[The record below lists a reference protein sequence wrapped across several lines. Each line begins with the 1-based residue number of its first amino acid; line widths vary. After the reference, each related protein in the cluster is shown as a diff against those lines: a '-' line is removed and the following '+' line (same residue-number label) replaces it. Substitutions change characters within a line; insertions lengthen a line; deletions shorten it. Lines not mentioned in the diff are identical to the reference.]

1 MKGDGVNG
9 GEPTA
14 HDPGQREGA
23 RTRNLAEG
31 VRRLPGVL
39 LPRGSWRRRMG
50 GLAGAAVNEAR
61 SATVRLKEHW
71 NIQRPGDERRPPTYR
86 EWCAEHD
93 ASPRALALQGE
104 AARKAQRPL
113 RFRVVVLDGPGAE
126 LGRTLGSLLR
136 QSWFHWE
143 ATVVAHGGQGAR
155 PAGGDPRVSL
165 WPVACPDLEAQLAQL
180 NAVVARDLDA
190 GREGSEVAPAFVV
203 CVAAGDALAP
213 DCLYEVAT
221 AATRDPLVDLV
232 YWDDD
237 LDRGPRWRR
246 HQPRFRPVWSPEML
260 LGANYVGWSFA
271 MRISRFLAEGGL
283 RPGFGEAGLW
293 DLLLRSDLSETSTS
307 RLPRVLAHL
316 VRRREEVTAA
326 GVRAVSERLASQGV
340 PARAEA
346 AGDSVR
352 LRWELDRWPKASVII
367 PTRHNRPLLSR
378 CLSSMATTDYPD
390 FEVVVVDNGGRTP
403 ENEQWYETRFAGLD
417 VGIEWWDQPFNYS
430 AVNNRAARRAT
441 GEVLVFLN
449 DDTEVLSPDWLRE
462 LVGWAQQ
469 PGVATAGVHLLD
481 PEGRIQFAGTIVGLG
496 GFADHVFQGMQPG
509 SQSLLGPTDWYRNVL
524 AVTGACMAVRRDR
537 FESVG
542 GFDERFVLC
551 GSDVA
556 LGLDLRLGGLRSVCS
571 PFSPL
576 RHLESA
582 TRGEVIPTDDFFMS
596 YWRYQ
601 SWLFGGDPYHSPNV
615 SLTHRE
621 PALRGRS
628 DKTAADLISGPL
640 ERTFAVFRQQSD
652 AQEATGYARDCRVS
666 AADVAATRALHEAN
680 RAPFEPETVNWFI
693 PELDSPFYGGINTAF
708 RIADHL
714 ARNHGVVNRFV
725 VWGRG
730 PERFVR
736 SAIAAAFPAIAD
748 SPIVFHDTWLPESF
762 DEIPP
767 ADVSIATL
775 WLTAYQLTRFGGTRR
790 KFYLIQDFEPVFYPA
805 GTMYALAEET
815 YRLGLYGLCN
825 TEVLQR
831 VYEHEYGGRG
841 RHFVPAVDRS
851 VFHADDRREWTPER
865 PATVFVYARAGH
877 WRNCWELASVALQE
891 LKERLGDRVRIVAAG
906 SWATPE
912 GRDLDTVVKHLGLLD
927 YRATG
932 PLYRTC
938 DVGLALTV
946 SKHPSYLPLEL
957 MACGVPVV
965 AFDSP
970 NFSWLLRNEENCLL
984 VERTVDGVVDAL
996 ERLVVDQGLRARLA
1010 RQGLADINANHASWD
1025 KSLAGVY
1032 RFLCDPEGAG

>member
-1 MKGDGVNG
+1 MLERAIV
-9 GEPTA
+9 PTERA
-14 HDPGQREGA
+14 VDLA
-23 RTRNLAEG
+23 RS
-31 VRRLPGVL
+31 VRRLSGVL
-39 LPRGSWRRRMG
+39 LPRGSLQRRMG
-50 GLAGAAVNEAR
+50 GLAGAALNEAR
-61 SATVRLKEHW
+61 SATARLKDHW
-71 NIQRPGDERRPPTYR
+71 NVQGPDRERRPPKYD
-86 EWCAEHD
+86 EWCREHD
-93 ASPRALALQGE
+93 ASPHTLALQRE

-113 RFRVVVLDGPGAE
+113 HFSVIVLDGPDGA
-126 LGRTLGSLLR
+126 LPLTLKSLAR
-136 QSWFHWE
+136 QSWSHWD
-143 ATVVAHGGQGAR
+143 ATIVTQGDQATE
-155 PAGGDPRVSL
+155 PGEGDHRVST
-165 WPVACPDLEAQLAQL
+165 WPVSCPDLGAQLEQL
-180 NAVVARDLDA
+180 NVVLLAHRDA
-190 GREGSEVAPAFVV
+190 GHGDRDVDGAFVLF
-203 CVAAGDALAP
+203 VAAGDVLAP

-221 AATRDPLVDLV
+221 AATRDPLVDVV

-237 LDRGPRWRR
+237 LIRGSHSRCT
-246 HQPRFRPVWSPEML
+246 PRFRPSWSPEML
-260 LGANYVGWSFA
+260 LGANFVGWSFA
-271 MRISRFLAEGGL
+271 IRLSRFRAAGGL
-283 RPGFGEAGLW
+283 RPETEEACFW
-293 DLLLRSDLSETSTS
+293 DLLLRADLGDTSAF
-307 RLPRVLAHL
+307 RLPRVLSHL
-316 VRRREEVTAA
+316 VRRRERVTAA
-326 GVRAVSERLASQGV
+326 GVGAVSERLASLGV
-340 PARAEA
+340 PARVEA
-346 AGDSVR
+346 AGGCVR
-352 LRWELDRWPKASVII
+352 LRWELARWPRVSVLI
-367 PTRHNRPLLSR
+367 PTRHNRTLLGN
-378 CLSSMATTDYPD
+378 CLPSLATTDYPD
-390 FEVVVVDNGGRTP
+390 FEVIVIDNGERTR
-403 ENEQWYETRFAGLD
+403 ENEEWYETSFDGLD
-417 VGIEWWDQPFNYS
+417 LRIEWWDQPFNYS
-430 AVNNRAARRAT
+430 AVNNHAARRAT
-441 GEVLVFLN
+441 GDVLVFLN
-449 DDTEVLSPDWLRE
+449 DDTEALSPDWLRE
-462 LVGWAQQ
+462 MVGWAQQ
-469 PGVATAGVHLLD
+469 PGIGTVGLQLLGPD
-481 PEGRIQFAGTIVGLG
+481 GRIQFAGTIIGLG
-496 GFADHVFQGMQPG
+496 GFADHVFQGMEPG
-509 SQSLLGPTDWYRNVL
+509 SQSLLGPTSWYRDVL
-524 AVTGACMAVRRDR
+524 AVTGACMAVRRDL

-556 LGLDLRLGGLRSVCS
+556 LGLDLRLAGLRNVCS
-571 PFSPL
+571 SFSPL

-582 TRGEVIPTDDFFMS
+582 TRGAEIPPDDFFMS

-601 SWLFGGDPYHSPNV
+601 AWLFGGDPYFSPNL

-621 PALRGRS
+621 PTLRRRA
-628 DKTAADLISGPL
+628 DKTSPELIAGPL
-640 ERTFAVFRQQSD
+640 QRTFQVFRQQSD
-652 AQEATGYARDCRVS
+652 SQEAIGYARDCRASSRDVS
-666 AADVAATRALHEAN
+666 ANRAIHEAN

-730 PERFVR
+730 PEKFVR
-736 SAIAAAFPAIAD
+736 SAIKTAFPAIAD
-748 SPIVFHDTWLPESF
+748 SPIVFHDTWLPDSF
-762 DEIPP
+762 EAIPP

-775 WLTAYQLTRFGGTRR
+775 WLTAYQLTRFQGTRR

-825 TEVLQR
+825 TDVLQR
-831 VYEHEYGGRG
+831 VYEDEYGGKG
-841 RHFVPAVDRS
+841 HHFVPAVDRS
-851 VFHADDRREWTPER
+851 IFHNEQRPKRAPDE

-912 GRDLDTVVKHLGLLD
+912 GRDLDTVVRHLGLLD

-946 SKHPSYLPLEL
+946 SRHPSYLPLEL

-996 ERLVVDQGLRARLA
+996 ERLVLDPGLRSRLA
-1010 RQGLADINANHASWD
+1010 SQGVADINANHASWD

-1032 RFLCDPEGAG
+1032 RYLCDPEGIG

>member
-1 MKGDGVNG
+1 
-9 GEPTA
+9 
-14 HDPGQREGA
+14 
-23 RTRNLAEG
+23 
-31 VRRLPGVL
+31 
-39 LPRGSWRRRMG
+39 MG
-50 GLAGAAVNEAR
+50 GLAGATVNEAR
-61 SATVRLKEHW
+61 SATLRLKEHW
-71 NIQRPGDERRPPTYR
+71 NIERPGAERRPPKYR

-93 ASPRALALQGE
+93 ATPHALALQGE
-104 AARKAQRPL
+104 ASRNARGAL
-113 RFRVVVLDGPGAE
+113 HFNVVVLDGGSEGE
-126 LGRTLGSLLR
+126 LEATLESLQR
-136 QSWFHWE
+136 QSWSHWH
-143 ATVVAHGGQGAR
+143 ATVVSVRGRAAR
-155 PAGGDPRVSL
+155 LGESDHRVSA
-165 WPVACPDLEAQLAQL
+165 WPVSCPDVAAQVEQL
-180 NAVVARDLDA
+180 NAALSTDGDVARRD
-190 GREGSEVAPAFVV
+190 REQDRAFVL

-237 LDRGPRWRR
+237 LIDGPRSRR
-246 HQPRFRPVWSPEML
+246 APRFRPSWSPEML
-260 LGANYVGWSFA
+260 LGANFVGRSFA
-271 MRISRFLAEGGL
+271 MRRARFAASGGL
-283 RPGFGEAGLW
+283 RPELAEASFW
-293 DLLLRSDLSETSTS
+293 DLLLRSDLSEATAL
-307 RLPRVLAHL
+307 RIPRVLSHL
-316 VRRREEVTAA
+316 LQRREQVTAK
-326 GVRAVSERLASQGV
+326 GVQAVAERVAALGL

-346 AGDSVR
+346 AGDCVR
-352 LRWELDRWPKASVII
+352 LRWELDRWPKVSVVI

-378 CLSSMATTDYPD
+378 CLTSIATTDYPD
-390 FEVVVVDNGGRTP
+390 FEIVVVDNGEQTA
-403 ENEQWYETRFAGLD
+403 ENEEWYRDRSDPLD
-417 VGIEWWDQPFNYS
+417 LRVEWWDKPFNYS
-430 AVNNRAARRAT
+430 AVNNHGVRQSG

-449 DDTEVLSPDWLRE
+449 DDTEVLHPDWLRE

-469 PGVATAGVHLLD
+469 PGIGTAGLQLLD
-481 PEGRIQFAGTIVGLG
+481 REGRIQFAGTILGLN
-496 GFADHVFQGMQPG
+496 GFADHVFQGAEPG
-509 SQSLLGPTDWYRNVL
+509 SASILGPTGWYRNVL
-524 AVTGACMAVRRDR
+524 AVTGACLAVRRDR
-537 FESVG
+537 FEGVG
-542 GFDERFVLC
+542 GFDERFELC

-556 LGLDLRLGGLRSVCS
+556 LGLDLRLAGLRNVCS
-571 PFSPL
+571 PFAPL

-582 TRGEVIPTDDFFMS
+582 TRGARIPTDDFFMS

-601 SWLFGGDPYHSPNV
+601 PWLFGGDPYFSPNL
-615 SLTHRE
+615 SLEHRV
-621 PALRGRS
+621 PTLLGRTGKS
-628 DKTAADLISGPL
+628 APELIAGPL
-640 ERTFAVFRQQSD
+640 RRTFEVFRQQSD
-652 AQEATGYARDCRVS
+652 AQEATGYARDCRAS
-666 AADVAATRALHEAN
+666 GRDVAANRALHEAN

-736 SAIAAAFPAIAD
+736 SAIKAAFPAIAD
-748 SPIVFHDTWLPESF
+748 SPIVFHDTWLPASFES
-762 DEIPP
+762 IPP

-775 WLTAYQLTRFGGTRR
+775 WLTAYQLTKFQGTRR
-790 KFYLIQDFEPVFYPA
+790 KFYLVQDFEPVFYPA

-825 TEVLQR
+825 TDVLQR
-831 VYEHEYGGRG
+831 VYEDEYAGNGH
-841 RHFVPAVDRS
+841 HFVPAVDRS
-851 VFHADDRREWTPER
+851 IFHAEQRPER
-865 PATVFVYARAGH
+865 SPHEPVTVFVYARAGH

-891 LKERLGDRVRIVAAG
+891 LKDRLGDRVRIVAAG

-984 VERTVDGVVDAL
+984 VERTVDGVADAL
-996 ERLVVDQGLRARLA
+996 ERLVVDRELRSRLA
-1010 RQGLADINANHASWD
+1010 GQGVADINANHASWD
-1025 KSLAGVY
+1025 KALAGVY
-1032 RFLCDPEGAG
+1032 RYLCDPEGVG

>member
-1 MKGDGVNG
+1 MATGAGVVSGPDPQGDAPV
-9 GEPTA
+9 P
-14 HDPGQREGA
+14 PG
-23 RTRNLAEG
+23 RNLVEG

-39 LPRGSWRRRMG
+39 LPRGSWQRRMG

-61 SATVRLKEHW
+61 SASVRLKEHW
-71 NIQRPGDERRPPTYR
+71 NHQRPEGGLRPPAYG

-93 ASPRALALQGE
+93 VSPHTLARQGE
-104 AARKAQRPL
+104 AARKAHEPMQ
-113 RFRVVVLDGPGAE
+113 FRVVVLDGHDGD
-126 LGRTLGSLLR
+126 LTSTLESLQR
-136 QSWFHWE
+136 QSWAHWE
-143 ATVVAHGGQGAR
+143 ATVVSPRGSGVEFGVS
-155 PAGGDPRVSL
+155 DSRVSA
-165 WPVACPDLEAQLAQL
+165 WEVAC
-180 NAVVARDLDA
+180 RDLRSQLGQLSA
-190 GREGSEVAPAFVV
+190 ALSGQQREGSEDPGAARAFVLFL
-203 CVAAGDALAP
+203 ASGDLLAP

-221 AATRDPLVDLV
+221 AAARDPLIDLV

-237 LDRGPRWRR
+237 LIQRSRSRR
-246 HQPRFRPVWSPEML
+246 APRFRPSWSPEML
-260 LGANYVGWSFA
+260 LGANFVGRSFA
-271 MRISRFLAEGGL
+271 MRLSRFHAAGGV
-283 RPGFGEAGLW
+283 RPDLGEAGIW
-293 DLLLRSDLSETSTS
+293 DLLLRSDLDGTSAF
-307 RLPRVLAHL
+307 RLSRVLGHL
-316 VRRREEVTAA
+316 ARRHDEITVD
-326 GVRAVSERLASQGV
+326 GVRAVSERLASLGV
-340 PARAEA
+340 PGRAEA
-346 AGDSVR
+346 AGAVVRVRWALDPWPAVSV
-352 LRWELDRWPKASVII
+352 VI
-367 PTRHNRPLLSR
+367 PTRHNRPLLGR
-378 CLSSMATTDYPD
+378 CLKSIAATDYPAL
-390 FEVVVVDNGGRTP
+390 EIVVIDNGERTAD
-403 ENEQWYETRFAGLD
+403 NEAWYQDQFTGLD
-417 VGIEWWDQPFNYS
+417 LRVEWWDTPFNYS
-430 AVNNRAARRAT
+430 AVNNHGAREAT

-449 DDTEVLSPDWLRE
+449 DDTEVLSPDWLKE

-469 PGVATAGVHLLD
+469 PGIGTAGLQLLD
-481 PEGRIQFAGTIVGLG
+481 AEGRIQFAGTIIGLG
-496 GFADHVFQGMQPG
+496 GFADHVFQGMEPG
-509 SQSLLGPTDWYRNVL
+509 SDSLLGPTGWYRNVL
-524 AVTGACMAVRRDR
+524 AVTGACMAVRRDL

-542 GFDERFVLC
+542 GFDERFALC

-556 LGLDLRLGGLRSVCS
+556 LGLDLRLSGLRSVCS

-582 TRGEVIPTDDFFMS
+582 TRGDEIPPDDFFMS

-601 SWLFGGDPYHSPNV
+601 AWLFGGDPYFSDSL

-621 PALRGRS
+621 PTLRRRT
-628 DKTAADLISGPL
+628 DPRAPELISGPL
-640 ERTFAVFRQQSD
+640 QRSFQVFRQRSD
-652 AQEATGYARDCRVS
+652 AQEAVGYARDCRAS
-666 AADVAATRALHEAN
+666 SRDVAANRALHELN

-714 ARNHGVVNRFV
+714 AREHGVANRFV

-736 SAIAAAFPAIAD
+736 SAIKAAFPAIAD

-762 DEIPP
+762 AAIPD

-775 WLTAYQLTRFGGTRR
+775 WLTAYQLTRFQGTRR

-831 VYEHEYGGRG
+831 VYEGEYGGRG
-841 RHFVPAVDRS
+841 HHFTPALDPT
-851 VFHADDRREWTPER
+851 VFHAEGRRDS
-865 PATVFVYARAGH
+865 PADEPVTVFVYARAGH

-891 LKERLGDRVRIVAAG
+891 LKARLGDRVRIVAAG
-906 SWATPE
+906 SWAAPE
-912 GRDLDTVVKHLGLLD
+912 GRDLDSVVNHLGLLD

-938 DVGLALTV
+938 DIGLALTV

-984 VERTVDGVVDAL
+984 VERTVDGVADAL
-996 ERLVVDQGLRARLA
+996 DRLVVDTGLRRRLA
-1010 RQGLADINANHASWD
+1010 RQGLADISADHSSWD
-1025 KSLAGVY
+1025 KALAGVY
-1032 RFLCDPEGAG
+1032 RFLCDPEGIG

>member
-1 MKGDGVNG
+1 MTGWEPGADEPVRPQEHPG
-9 GEPTA
+9 GA
-14 HDPGQREGA
+14 
-23 RTRNLAEG
+23 LADRI
-31 VRRLPGVL
+31 RRLPGVL
-39 LPRGSWRRRMG
+39 LPRGSWQRRMG
-50 GLAGAAVNEAR
+50 GLAGAAVNEAK
-61 SATVRLKEHW
+61 SATARLKEHW
-71 NIQRPGDERRPPTYR
+71 AAQRPGDDRPPPTYR
-86 EWCAEHD
+86 EWCSEHD
-93 ASPRALALQGE
+93 VAASALDSQRHTSHYARA
-104 AARKAQRPL
+104 PL
-113 RFRVVVLDGPGAE
+113 RFRVAVLDTVDGD
-126 LGRTLGSLLR
+126 LGRTLQSLRR
-136 QSWFHWE
+136 QTWAQWE
-143 ATVVAHGGQGAR
+143 ASVLSERGLPTLADGDRRIAIQ
-155 PAGGDPRVSL
+155 PAGGGGLR
-165 WPVACPDLEAQLAQL
+165 AQLEQL
-180 NAVVARDLDA
+180 SAAMTLGEGA
-190 GREGSEVAPAFVV
+190 GSEAVATGAIFVV
-203 CVAAGDALAP
+203 CVFAGDVLAE
-213 DCLYEVAT
+213 DCLYEVAS

-237 LDRGPRWRR
+237 LLDGRRGRR
-246 HQPRFRPVWSPEML
+246 DPRFRPSWSPEML
-260 LGANYVGWSFA
+260 LGANFVGRSFA
-271 MRISRFLAEGGL
+271 MRLDHLRAVGGL
-283 RPGFGEAGLW
+283 RPELEEAAFW
-293 DLLLRSDLSETSTS
+293 DLLLRSDLSETTAL
-307 RLPRVLAHL
+307 RLPRVLSHL
-316 VRRREEVTAA
+316 AFRTDEVTRH
-326 GVRAVSERLASQGV
+326 GVRAVGEHLASLGV
-340 PARAEA
+340 PARVEA
-346 AGDSVR
+346 AGACVR
-352 LRWELDRWPKASVII
+352 LRWALDRWPKVSVII

-378 CLSSMATTDYPD
+378 CLASIARTDYPD
-390 FEVVVVDNGGRTP
+390 LEVVIVDNGERTAA
-403 ENEQWYETRFAGLD
+403 NEEWYEGRFGGLD
-417 VGIEWWDQPFNYS
+417 LRVEWWENPFNYS
-430 AVNNRAARRAT
+430 AVNNLAARRAT

-449 DDTEVLSPDWLRE
+449 DDTEVLSDEWLRE
-462 LVGWAQQ
+462 LVGWVQQ
-469 PGVATAGVHLLD
+469 PDIGAAGLQLLD
-481 PEGRIQFAGTIVGLG
+481 AEGNIQFAGTILGLR
-496 GFADHVFQGMQPG
+496 GFADHVFQGMEPS
-509 SQSLLGPTDWYRNVL
+509 SQSLLGPTGWYRNVL
-524 AVTGACMAVRRDR
+524 AVTGACMAVRRDI

-556 LGLDLRLGGLRSVCS
+556 LGLDLRLAGRRNVCS
-571 PFSPL
+571 PYSPL

-582 TRGEVIPTDDFFMS
+582 TRGEDKVPPDDFFMS

-601 SWLFGGDPYHSPNV
+601 AWLFGGDPYFSPNL
-615 SLTHRE
+615 SLTRRE
-621 PALRGRS
+621 PALRRRS
-628 DKTAADLISGPL
+628 DRSAPELIAGTM
-640 ERTFAVFRQQSD
+640 ERSFEVFRQQSD
-652 AQEATGYARDCRVS
+652 AQEAIGYARDCRASSRDVS
-666 AADVAATRALHEAN
+666 ATRSLHEAN

-736 SAIAAAFPAIAD
+736 TAIAAAFPAIAD
-748 SPIVFHDTWLPESF
+748 SPIVFHDTWLPDSF
-762 DEIPP
+762 DSIPP
-767 ADVSIATL
+767 ADVSISTL
-775 WLTAYQLTRFGGTRR
+775 WLTAYQLTHFQRTRR

-805 GTMYALAEET
+805 GTMYALAEES

-831 VYEHEYGGRG
+831 VYENEYGGTG
-841 RHFVPAVDRS
+841 RHFVPAVDRTI
-851 VFHADDRREWTPER
+851 FHADDRREWTPDR

-877 WRNCWELASVALQE
+877 WRNCWELASVALTE

-970 NFSWLLRNEENCLL
+970 NFSWLLRNDENCLL
-984 VERTVDGVVDAL
+984 VERTVDGVADAL
-996 ERLVVDQGLRARLA
+996 ERLVVDPDLRGRLA

-1032 RFLCDPEGAG
+1032 RFLCDPEGVG

>member
-1 MKGDGVNG
+1 MSEPSAPG
-9 GEPTA
+9 GQPTT
-14 HDPGQREGA
+14 PGGA
-23 RTRNLAEG
+23 LGRDLRHG

-39 LPRGSWRRRMG
+39 LPRGSWQRRLG

-71 NIQRPGDERRPPTYR
+71 NLPRPGEERPPPPYA
-86 EWCAEHD
+86 EWCSTHD
-93 ASPRALALQGE
+93 ASPQALDAQRD
-104 AARKAQRPL
+104 AARRARSPL
-113 RFRVVVLDGPGAE
+113 RFRVVVLDTGDG
-126 LGRTLGSLLR
+126 GRAATVRSLVR
-136 QSWFHWE
+136 QSWGHWA
-143 ATVVAHGGQGAR
+143 ATVVSSSGHDADLGTT
-155 PAGGDPRVSL
+155 DPRVSAWSVPAAGL
-165 WPVACPDLEAQLAQL
+165 PAQLAQVDGIL
-180 NAVVARDLDA
+180 ARHDA
-190 GREGSEVAPAFVV
+190 DDVHGGRAAAGEFVIFL
-203 CVAAGDALAP
+203 AAGDVLAP
-213 DCLYEVAT
+213 DCLSEVAT
-221 AATRDPLVDLV
+221 AVAQDPLLDLV

-237 LDRGPRWRR
+237 LLAGPRRR
-246 HQPRFRPVWSPEML
+246 RAPRFRPSWSPDTL
-260 LGANYVGWSFA
+260 LGANFAGWSFA
-271 MRISRFLAEGGL
+271 VRRARLAAAGGL
-283 RPGFGEAGLW
+283 RAGFGEAALW
-293 DLLLRSDLSETSTS
+293 DLLLRSELTETSAF

-316 VRRREEVTAA
+316 GRRRDGVTDA
-326 GVRAVSERLASQGV
+326 GVRAVSERLAATGV
-340 PARAEA
+340 AARAEA
-346 AGDSVR
+346 AGDGVR
-352 LRWELDRWPKASVII
+352 LRWELGRWPKASIVI

-378 CLSSMATTDYPD
+378 CLSSIATTSYGE
-390 FEVVVVDNGGRTP
+390 FEVVVIDNGERTADNEAWYRDRFP
-403 ENEQWYETRFAGLD
+403 ELD
-417 VGIEWWDQPFNYS
+417 LTVEWWDRPFNYS
-430 AVNNRAARRAT
+430 AVNNHAARLAT

-449 DDTEVLSPDWLRE
+449 DDTEVLDPDWLRE

-469 PGVATAGVHLLD
+469 PGIGTAGLQLLD
-481 PEGRIQFAGTIVGLG
+481 GDGRIQFAGTIVGLG
-496 GFADHVFQGMQPG
+496 GFADHVFQGMEPG
-509 SQSLLGPTDWYRNVL
+509 SDSLLGPTGWYRNVL
-524 AVTGACMAVRRDR
+524 AVTGACLGVRRDL

-556 LGLDLRLGGLRSVCS
+556 LGLDLRLTGLRSVCS
-571 PFSPL
+571 PFSPV

-582 TRGEVIPTDDFFMS
+582 TRGDEIPPDDFFMS

-601 SWLFGGDPYHSPNV
+601 AWLFGGDPYFSPNL
-615 SLTHRE
+615 SLTSRE
-621 PALRGRS
+621 PALRRPTDS
-628 DKTAADLISGPL
+628 TAPDLISGPL
-640 ERTFAVFRQQSD
+640 QRTFQVFRQRSD
-652 AQEATGYARDCRVS
+652 AQEAVGYARDCRAS
-666 AADVAATRALHEAN
+666 RRDVAATRALHEAN

-714 ARNHGVVNRFV
+714 AREHGVVNRFV

-736 SAIAAAFPAIAD
+736 SAINAAFPAIAG

-762 DEIPP
+762 EAIPE

-775 WLTAYQLTRFGGTRR
+775 WLTAYQLTRFQGTRR

-831 VYEHEYGGRG
+831 VYEHEYGGTG
-841 RHFVPAVDRS
+841 HHFLPAVDPT
-851 VFHADDRREWTPER
+851 VFHAEGRAERRDDEPV
-865 PATVFVYARAGH
+865 TVFVYARAGH
-877 WRNCWELASVALQE
+877 WRNCWELMSVALQE
-891 LKERLGDRVRIVAAG
+891 LKERLGDGVRIVAAG

-912 GRDLDTVVKHLGLLD
+912 GGDLDTVVKHVGLLD

-970 NFSWLLRNEENCLL
+970 DFSWLLRDEENCLL
-984 VERTVDGVVDAL
+984 VERTVDGVADAL
-996 ERLVVDQGLRARLA
+996 ERLVLDPGLRHRLA
-1010 RQGLADINANHASWD
+1010 AQGLADISANHGSWD
-1025 KSLAGVY
+1025 KALSGVY
-1032 RFLCDPEGAG
+1032 RFLCDPEGVG